1 MDRLKKRPDYLK
13 AAKGKRWATM
23 SVVLQARRRQDDNAM
38 RVGFTVTRKVG
49 NAVVRNRVKRRL
61 KEAARQMI
69 VSKGNAGFDY
79 VLIGRRGTLTR
90 AYSGI
95 LEDLSLALDKVHG
108 QYHTTRNLVA
118 NTAPHGACG

>member
-1 MDRLKKRPDYLK
+1 MDRLRKRPDFLK
-13 AAKGKRWATM
+13 AAKGKRWATP
-23 SVVLQARRRQDDNAM
+23 SVVVQARRRRDGDAT

-49 NAVVRNRVKRRL
+49 NAVIRNRVKRRL

-90 AYSGI
+90 AFSGI

-108 QYHTTRNLVA
+108 QYQRSRNHVPD
-118 NTAPHGACG
+118 TASRDVCG